1 MLRAWLIAG
10 LAMGILLVPVMQ
22 NFNNPE
28 DLQRYINRFL
38 YVGIGSFVLMLVLAL
53 MINLV

>member
-10 LAMGILLVPVMQ
+10 LAMGILLVPVIQ
-22 NFNNPE
+22 KFNNPE